1 MLEYRFFL
9 LKHTFLGIQSFQI
22 VTYFYIVAE
31 HGEKYLAGIIVL
43 MILLIISF
51 LIIACLIYQI
61 RRLKSSKE
69 NSENNRKEK
78 NYSKGIYENP
88 DKLKDDGNYEEM
100 EDIQLSTYTAL
111 KRPEDENEHLYTH
124 LQMNQVQHD

>member
-1 MLEYRFFL
+1 
-9 LKHTFLGIQSFQI
+9 
-22 VTYFYIVAE
+22 
-31 HGEKYLAGIIVL
+31 

-51 LIIACLIYQI
+51 LIIACLIHQI

-88 DKLKDDGNYEEM
+88 DKLKDDGNYEQM
-100 EDIQLSTYTAL
+100 EDIQPSTYTAL

-124 LQMNQVQHD
+124 LQMNELQHDSMNQEKSGIEGPNGVATSLENIFGRGPRC